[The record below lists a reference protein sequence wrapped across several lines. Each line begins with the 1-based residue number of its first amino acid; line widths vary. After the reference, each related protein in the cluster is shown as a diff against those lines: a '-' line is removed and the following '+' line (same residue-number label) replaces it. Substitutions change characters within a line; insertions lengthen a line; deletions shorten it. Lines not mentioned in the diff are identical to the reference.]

1 MEDQNNILIKLVTSD
16 SDVETLRVI
25 RNSCRN
31 FMTRQTHEI
40 DKDSQMMWWQKLD
53 KTTNF
58 PYLLYKAEY
67 GVIVYPIGYGYV
79 RFENGEVLLTGGLMP
94 EERGKGHGKRL
105 FQLMIDS
112 SKRYNAPIKLEVL
125 NTNTNAFEMYKKL
138 GFEVI
143 SSDDR
148 ITKMEYHY
156 DSVI

>member
-1 MEDQNNILIKLVTSD
+1 
-16 SDVETLRVI
+16 
-25 RNSCRN
+25 
-31 FMTRQTHEI
+31 
-40 DKDSQMMWWQKLD
+40 
-53 KTTNF
+53 
-58 PYLLYKAEY
+58 
-67 GVIVYPIGYGYV
+67 
-79 RFENGEVLLTGGLMP
+79 
-94 EERGKGHGKRL
+94 
-105 FQLMIDS
+105 MIDS